1 MMLPAS
7 GHVNTG
13 PMMLGYA
20 KDTQWNWPHLKT
32 ETQLMV
38 ELTEKEN
45 CIWDMAELSCKV
57 VGLCMRAVIESKPI
71 SRDHL
76 RQLELEFLQ
85 QRALMKL
92 LKPRAKKS
100 SASERNTKRQR
111 RKKCPDPSET
121 ASHITSKCPSAT
133 KCPDPSETASHIT
146 SKCLSA
152 TSSSGPLAMSSSKP
166 SAMSASSSALPN
178 NCEDTTETSS
188 CTEESETPD
197 DVSLSELVPTASGF
211 QPSKHYM

>member
-57 VGLCMRAVIESKPI
+57 VGLCMRAVLESKPI

-111 RKKCPDPSET
+111 RKTCPDPSET
-121 ASHITSKCPSAT
+121 ASHITSKCP
-133 KCPDPSETASHIT
+133 
-146 SKCLSA
+146 SA

>member
-13 PMMLGYA
+13 PMMLDYA
-20 KDTQWNWPHLKT
+20 KDTHITWPLLKT

-57 VGLCMRAVIESKPI
+57 VGLCMRAVLESKPI

-111 RKKCPDPSET
+111 RKKCPDPRET
-121 ASHITSKCPSAT
+121 ASHITWKCP
-133 KCPDPSETASHIT
+133 
-146 SKCLSA
+146 SA

-166 SAMSASSSALPN
+166 SAMSASCSALPN
-178 NCEDTTETSS
+178 TAKTPLRRPHALRNQRRQTTS
-188 CTEESETPD
+188 C
-197 DVSLSELVPTASGF
+197 SLSWCQLRQVSNPANIKCKRMNNSNESTL
-211 QPSKHYM
+211 

>member
-1 MMLPAS
+1 
-7 GHVNTG
+7 
-13 PMMLGYA
+13 
-20 KDTQWNWPHLKT
+20 
-32 ETQLMV
+32 MV

-45 CIWDMAELSCKV
+45 CIWGMAELSCKV
-57 VGLCMRAVIESKPI
+57 VGLCMRAVLESKPI
-71 SRDHL
+71 SRDPL

-111 RKKCPDPSET
+111 RKGCPDPSET
-121 ASHITSKCPSAT
+121 APHITSECPSAT
-133 KCPDPSETASHIT
+133 
-146 SKCLSA
+146 
-152 TSSSGPLAMSSSKP
+152 SSYGPLAMSSSKP

-188 CTEESETPD
+188 WSEESETSD
-197 DVSLSELVPTASGF
+197 DVLLSELVPTASGF
-211 QPSKHYM
+211 QPSKHSM